1 MPTSKG
7 TGTGTGLTGLKNLG
21 NTCYLNSCMQIIS
34 HCQPL
39 NGFLSNKQFRH
50 QMNKG
55 IDGVLLTEW
64 DDLHDLMWSADCVIS
79 PNRFLNIV
87 QKIARVKNREL
98 FTGFIQNDFP
108 EYLMFL
114 MDTFHNAVKHPVE
127 MKIEGRIVN
136 DTDVLAK
143 KCYEVMKNM
152 YSKEYSTIIDI
163 FYGIQVSTITQADSS
178 KYLSIIPEPYCLLSL
193 SITGCNTIYDCLDLY
208 CEAETMENENAW
220 FNDRTK
226 KYEMAKR
233 RTLFWS
239 LPDILI
245 VDLKRFTN
253 DFKKIGRKI
262 DVPLTD
268 LDLSKYVVGYDK
280 SSYVYNLCGVCNHMG
295 SCLGGHY
302 TSFVKTSP
310 DKNSLGIWHEFNDTQ
325 IRQVAPQQLISGNA
339 YCLFFQKKK

>member
-1 MPTSKG
+1 MPTSK
-7 TGTGTGLTGLKNLG
+7 GTGTGLTGLKNLG

-50 QMNKG
+50 HMNKG

-163 FYGIQVSTITQADSS
+163 FYGIQVSTIT
-178 KYLSIIPEPYCLLSL
+178 
-193 SITGCNTIYDCLDLY
+193 
-208 CEAETMENENAW
+208 
-220 FNDRTK
+220 
-226 KYEMAKR
+226 
-233 RTLFWS
+233 
-239 LPDILI
+239 
-245 VDLKRFTN
+245 
-253 DFKKIGRKI
+253 
-262 DVPLTD
+262 
-268 LDLSKYVVGYDK
+268 K
-280 SSYVYNLCGVCNHMG
+280 S
-295 SCLGGHY
+295 
-302 TSFVKTSP
+302 
-310 DKNSLGIWHEFNDTQ
+310 
-325 IRQVAPQQLISGNA
+325 RQ
-339 YCLFFQKKK
+339 F